1 MGSTESLREHQTIDK
16 CDCKRGYSVI
26 EVGYMITVK
35 KTKGTEITTN
45 YILNWDRN
53 YLKRLF
59 EMLMVFKVIKP
70 DGWLE
75 PSVTKM
81 SS

>member
-35 KTKGTEITTN
+35 KTKGTEITTTN
-45 YILNWDRN
+45 
-53 YLKRLF
+53 
-59 EMLMVFKVIKP
+59 
-70 DGWLE
+70 
-75 PSVTKM
+75 
-81 SS
+81 